1 MVIKKKKETAVR
13 ESFDSVDSLC
23 AGLEKKHGKGFVVPQ
38 DTDHNVKWNST
49 GLLSLDYALGKG
61 MPRGKIIECFGPESC
76 LDKDVKVKCF
86 IKDPNGV
93 GNAHKTWS
101 MERLYERFHK
111 IPSVEQGKYL
121 RPKTN
126 DYEFYIPSVNE
137 QNCIFRN
144 KIADVVKCGIKMC
157 YELITEK
164 GYSIIATKDHK
175 FFNGKK
181 YIPLSKIKI
190 GSEVYIHDNFLNTTP
205 QHKVFRNKETTVKF
219 HPMIKVKVK
228 IVDGKP
234 YEVVPIYVSR
244 LIYEANLNGVSL
256 EEFKNLLK
264 NKSKS
269 WIKKNLKFTPRGYHI
284 HHKDLDHYN
293 NDKDNLVAMSG
304 SEHNKLHA
312 LNQHNCLRFI
322 ALPDKVKVIT
332 CCGVR
337 ETYDIKCFTPY
348 NNFVAN
354 KFVVHNSGKSSL
366 VYHNIGKAQKRG
378 EKCALID
385 AEYSFEST
393 FGKALGIDEKELL
406 IIQPDNGEQA
416 LDALITMVESKLFG
430 CIGVD
435 SVAALV
441 PEEEAAE
448 GVGKQQM
455 GLQARMMSKGLRKLS
470 AIMGK
475 TETNVFFINQL
486 RMKIGVMFGN
496 PETTTGGNALK
507 FYSHIR
513 LDVRKREWLGD
524 KDHPLGILQHIK
536 VVKNKCSPPFR
547 ETECKVW
554 FKNGYDVIFDL
565 FNAAVEF
572 GILERTGNTY
582 TFEGK
587 KVGVGDDGAMAGMK
601 GDKELLKGIYSKT
614 KNFFQ
619 EG

>member
-61 MPRGKIIECFGPESC
+61 MPRGKIIECFGPES
-76 LDKDVKVKCF
+76 
-86 IKDPNGV
+86 
-93 GNAHKTWS
+93 
-101 MERLYERFHK
+101 
-111 IPSVEQGKYL
+111 
-121 RPKTN
+121 
-126 DYEFYIPSVNE
+126 
-137 QNCIFRN
+137 
-144 KIADVVKCGIKMC
+144 
-157 YELITEK
+157 
-164 GYSIIATKDHK
+164 
-175 FFNGKK
+175 
-181 YIPLSKIKI
+181 
-190 GSEVYIHDNFLNTTP
+190 
-205 QHKVFRNKETTVKF
+205 
-219 HPMIKVKVK
+219 
-228 IVDGKP
+228 
-234 YEVVPIYVSR
+234 
-244 LIYEANLNGVSL
+244 
-256 EEFKNLLK
+256 
-264 NKSKS
+264 
-269 WIKKNLKFTPRGYHI
+269 
-284 HHKDLDHYN
+284 
-293 NDKDNLVAMSG
+293 
-304 SEHNKLHA
+304 
-312 LNQHNCLRFI
+312 
-322 ALPDKVKVIT
+322 
-332 CCGVR
+332 
-337 ETYDIKCFTPY
+337 
-348 NNFVAN
+348 
-354 KFVVHNSGKSSL
+354 SGKSSL

-587 KVGVGDDGAMAGMK
+587 KVGVNDDGAMAGMK